1 MGNKNVMGACAYILI
16 AGVYICDVSLAASF
30 YLPALTLVLS
40 IYVQRKMLARRYF
53 PLSKI

>member
-1 MGNKNVMGACAYILI
+1 MANKNVMGACAYILI

-40 IYVQRKMLARRYF
+40 MHVCTKKNANA
-53 PLSKI
+53 